1 MILRHQALNIT
12 FSSEEENF
20 DQIQNHMAN
29 MINKVERF
37 LKMNFENFVKEE

>member
-29 MINKVERF
+29 AINKVERF